1 MAGRILELDAK
12 QWAAVTAEAR
22 DGGGSTAVGTALAE
36 HLGAP
41 VRATLISTS
50 GSNGTVTRLTMI
62 GDRVLLVIQV
72 ITERD
77 GETFLAP
84 GAELRFATVDELWPA
99 LTAALPPFE
108 ALRAPAS
115 AVPSGAVGTP
125 PSSGPVADRAELLRL
140 LDDEQANLQVTV
152 EAWRETEKPSVVWP
166 RLWSV
171 VDGKLLDIR
180 TDDGEVAP
188 VERPAGSVA
197 AELQWALVGAVDAT
211 TPDPDVDPDATPNA
225 APGGDGEAGR

>member
-22 DGGGSTAVGTALAE
+22 DGGGTTAVGTALAE

-41 VRATLISTS
+41 VRATLIATS
-50 GSNGTVTRLTMI
+50 GSSGTVTRLTLI
-62 GDRVLLVIQV
+62 GDHALLVIQV
-72 ITERD
+72 IAERD

-84 GAELRFATVDELWPA
+84 GAELRFATADQLWPA

-115 AVPSGAVGTP
+115 AVPGPAQGSTP
-125 PSSGPVADRAELLRL
+125 STGPVVDRAELVRL
-140 LDDEQANLQVTV
+140 LDDEEANLQVSV
-152 EAWRETEKPSVVWP
+152 EAWGDSDAPEVVWP

-171 VDGKLLDIR
+171 VDGRLLDVR
-180 TDDGEVAP
+180 TDDGAVAP

-211 TPDPDVDPDATPNA
+211 TPE
-225 APGGDGEAGR
+225 PGTGAEGEAGQ

>member
-22 DGGGSTAVGTALAE
+22 DGGGATAVGTALAE

-50 GSNGTVTRLTMI
+50 GSSGTVTRLTMV
-62 GDRVLLVIQV
+62 GERVLLVIQV
-72 ITERD
+72 IAERD

-115 AVPSGAVGTP
+115 AVPGGGEGTS
-125 PSSGPVADRAELLRL
+125 PSSSPAGDRAELIRL
-140 LDDEQANLQVTV
+140 LDGEQANLQVTV
-152 EAWRETEKPSVVWP
+152 EAWRNAEAPAVVWP

-171 VDGKLLDIR
+171 VDGKLLDVR
-180 TDDGEVAP
+180 TDDGELAP

-211 TPDPDVDPDATPNA
+211 TP
-225 APGGDGEAGR
+225 EAGAAGDADNEANR

>member
-1 MAGRILELDAK
+1 MAGRILELDAR

-62 GDRVLLVIQV
+62 EDRVLLVIQV

-77 GETFLAP
+77 GETLLAP

-125 PSSGPVADRAELLRL
+125 ASAGPVPDRAQLLRL

-152 EAWRETEKPSVVWP
+152 EAWRGAEQPSVVWP

-171 VDGKLLDIR
+171 VDGRLLDIR

-211 TPDPDVDPDATPNA
+211 TPDPDATPDA
-225 APGGDGEAGR
+225 APDGDDEAGR